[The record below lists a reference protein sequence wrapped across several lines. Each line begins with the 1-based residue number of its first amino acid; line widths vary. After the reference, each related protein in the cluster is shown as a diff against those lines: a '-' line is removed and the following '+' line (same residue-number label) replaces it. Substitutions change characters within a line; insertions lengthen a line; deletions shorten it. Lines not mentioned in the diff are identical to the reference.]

1 MKKVI
6 MLVGLLFLVGM
17 LTSVSAQTQ
26 SGSFYVDSN
35 TPNFTLSKNEGSRSV
50 EVEVRFAQPFD
61 TMPNVVVAN
70 TLIDAAKDTKI
81 RYSVEPK
88 AVSRDGFVIKVSV
101 WGDTQLNAV
110 GGSWLAH
117 TK

>member
-1 MKKVI
+1 MKKI
-6 MLVGLLFLVGM
+6 AMLAGLLLLVGM
-17 LTSVSAQTQ
+17 LTTISAQTQ
-26 SGSFYVDSN
+26 SGSFFVDKN
-35 TPNFTLSKNEGSRSV
+35 TPSYTLDKNEGTRSV
-50 EVEVRFAQPFD
+50 EIEVKFAKPFD

-81 RYSVEPK
+81 RYSVEAK
-88 AVSRDGFVIKVSV
+88 AVSRDGFVIKVSA

-117 TK
+117 AK

>member
-1 MKKVI
+1 MKKV
-6 MLVGLLFLVGM
+6 MMFAGLFLLVGLL
-17 LTSVSAQTQ
+17 TTISAQTQ
-26 SGSFYVDSN
+26 SGSFFVNQD
-35 TPNFTLSKNEGSRSV
+35 TPNYTLNKNEGTRSV
-50 EVEVRFAQPFD
+50 EIEVRFAKPFD
-61 TMPNVVVAN
+61 TMPEVIVAN

-110 GGSWLAH
+110 GGSWIAH
-117 TK
+117 AK